1 MWSRKLSRSAAY
13 WFNRSWQTR
22 LPRSFCFCV
31 SIYGTHL
38 VQTLQYSNIPSFLM
52 QWSWYSAPYGV
63 PWLESTDACG
73 QADWN
78 APHFVVWPLSVAVW
92 NMACLSCHF
101 CHCWNVPPTALL
113 CSHPLFGLHK
123 YSASISECQCVPFF
137 LHGGIQFHTFASSS
151 LPCQTPFCQ
160 IAPLLPSVAWQ
171 QNVGEYWWEGWAST
185 AISTSASEIVDQ
197 HNKIEGITFR
207 AALVHVCSTLSCYL
221 KSLLQIF
228 KLDSEKTGVF
238 FLRSFLSITGERTKA
253 MFYSLC
259 KHK

>member
-1 MWSRKLSRSAAY
+1 M
-13 WFNRSWQTR
+13 
-22 LPRSFCFCV
+22 
-31 SIYGTHL
+31 
-38 VQTLQYSNIPSFLM
+38 
-52 QWSWYSAPYGV
+52 
-63 PWLESTDACG
+63 
-73 QADWN
+73 
-78 APHFVVWPLSVAVW
+78 PHIKICKATW
-92 NMACLSCHF
+92 NMACLSHHCCHW
-101 CHCWNVPPTALL
+101 WNLPPTTSL

-238 FLRSFLSITGERTKA
+238 FYVVFSALQEREPRPCFILCASINKCLSWTPTSPAALLCNTACTLVYLKVCTECWIHFVSSFT
-253 MFYSLC
+253 
-259 KHK
+259 